1 MPNALLVSPEQPPT
15 YWGANFALEIAG
27 LRAAFPPLGLLTVA
41 AMFPPGYELRVVDM
55 NVTALDDADLA
66 WADMVFTSTMIVQR
80 VSLQQVIER
89 CNRAGVP
96 VVAGG
101 PHPTTFHDEIEGVDH
116 FVLGEAE
123 EVFPEFLS
131 DLADGAAAK
140 FYREPRKPDLTR
152 TPIPR
157 FDLIDPTNYH
167 TMGIQFSRGC
177 PFDCE
182 FCDITKLYGR
192 VARTKSPTQVLA
204 ELELLYRL
212 GWRGAVFIVDDNF
225 IGNKREAMRLLPVIA
240 EWQKARGYPFTLS
253 TEASVNLAR
262 MDSLMDG
269 MSDAGFDTVFV
280 GIETPTPKAL
290 LKTKK
295 VQNVSTGEEDFLLNA
310 VRKIQRKG
318 MQVQAG
324 FILGLDGDDEDVFDA
339 QIAFI
344 RDAGIPVAPIYLL
357 TALKGTDMF
366 ERLQSENRLLDVP
379 IGTSGTVLNFR
390 TEMDPETL
398 IEGYRRVTATLY
410 DPTLKNYFDR
420 CLTLFEHLETVPHLL
435 KPKSR
440 NASFADLMGV
450 RRALSPEQVPGYMRF
465 VAEVSRKYPRML
477 PKAIRLAAQGYHFE
491 RVTQA
496 QAMLHDFKEFVA
508 AERGHLRE
516 EAADRRGAEEIG
528 ELRRESWAR
537 VDARHAAIPDEFRY
551 LGDGVEDAV
560 ESFRVDVGERP
571 GGADGR
577 RDAAEVSSRAAGV
590 RT

>member
-15 YWGANFALEIAG
+15 YWGANFALEIVG
-27 LRAAFPPLGLLTVA
+27 IRAAFPPLGLLTVA
-41 AMFPPGYELRVVDM
+41 AMFPARYELRVVDM

-131 DLADGAAAK
+131 DLEDGAAAAV
-140 FYREPRKPDLTR
+140 YREPRKPDLAR

-157 FDLIDPTNYH
+157 FDLIDPTSYH
-167 TMGIQFSRGC
+167 SMGIQFSRGC

-192 VARTKSPTQVLA
+192 VSRTKTPAQVLD

-212 GWRGAVFIVDDNF
+212 RWRGGVFIVDDNF
-225 IGNKREAMRLLPVIA
+225 IGNKREAMGLLPVIA

-262 MDSLMDG
+262 MDALMDG
-269 MSDAGFDTVFV
+269 MSEAGFDTVFV

-295 VQNVSTGEEDFLLNA
+295 VQNVSRGEDDYLLDA
-310 VRKIQRKG
+310 VRRIQRKG

-324 FILGLDGDDEDVFDA
+324 FILGLDGDDEGVFDA

-344 RDAGIPVAPIYLL
+344 QEAGIPVAPIYLL
-357 TALKGTDMF
+357 TALRGTDMF
-366 ERLQSENRLLDVP
+366 NRLQSENRLLDVP
-379 IGTSGTVLNFR
+379 IGTSAMVLNFE
-390 TEMDPETL
+390 TEMPPGIL
-398 IEGYRRVTATLY
+398 LEGYRRVTATLY
-410 DPTLKNYFDR
+410 DPTLENYFAR
-420 CLTLFEHLETVPHLL
+420 CLTLFEHVKVVPHLL

-440 NASFADLMGV
+440 NATFVELMAV
-450 RRALSPEQVPGYMRF
+450 RERLSPGQVPGYLKF
-465 VAEVSRKYPRML
+465 VAEVSRKYSRML
-477 PKAIRLAAQGYHFE
+477 PKAIRLAALGYHFE
-491 RVTQA
+491 RVTRGQA
-496 QAMLHDFKEFVA
+496 LLHDFKEFVA
-508 AERGHLRE
+508 AERRRFRE
-516 EAADRRGAEEIG
+516 EAPDGRRHAEADG
-528 ELRRESWAR
+528 ELRRQSWAK
-537 VDARHAAIPDEFRY
+537 VEARHESIPGEFRY
-551 LGDGVEDAV
+551 LGDGVEDVV
-560 ESFRVDVGERP
+560 EAFRVDLGERP
-571 GGADGR
+571 EGSLG
-577 RDAAEVSSRAAGV
+577 
-590 RT
+590 T